1 MRKLGAVI
9 VFIIFHSYILT
20 GIERDI
26 ANQSKLKQLL
36 FFIVALL
43 LLSLSIT
50 LAIAHFLHT

>member
-9 VFIIFHSYILT
+9 MFFIWYAYILS
-20 GIERDI
+20 GIKCDI